1 MCFFT
6 SPSGD
11 GFVPDDT
18 DNHTPIMDAEPG
30 TFHQLPTGVSLESFE
45 PAFPSNEFDDFH
57 RSVLKGIASGLGIS
71 YTSLSNDLEAT
82 SYSSIRQGALEERDF
97 YRDIHQFMIDHFVY
111 KVYESWLDAAME
123 LRSFN
128 IGSNQFDRFLNAS
141 TFTGRAWSWV
151 DPLKEMNAAILGMK
165 NGVLSIQDVASQ
177 YGKDVEDL
185 FAQIQR
191 DKALAEQFGVQFA
204 LEPYGSAKAQVD
216 AEIIGDDD
224 GEV

>member
-1 MCFFT
+1 
-6 SPSGD
+6 
-11 GFVPDDT
+11 
-18 DNHTPIMDAEPG
+18 
-30 TFHQLPTGVSLESFE
+30 
-45 PAFPSNEFDDFH
+45 
-57 RSVLKGIASGLGIS
+57 
-71 YTSLSNDLEAT
+71 
-82 SYSSIRQGALEERDF
+82 
-97 YRDIHQFMIDHFVY
+97 MIDHFVY
-111 KVYESWLDAAME
+111 KVYEAWLDAAME
-123 LRSFN
+123 LRSFG
-128 IGSNQFDRFLNAS
+128 IGSNQYERFLNAS

-204 LEPYGSAKAQVD
+204 LEPYGSEKAQVD